1 MLVHSKQSIFLNYY
15 IMLMHN
21 DSYSI
26 YQTGKTCVLFNIFLS
41 KHFIYLLS
49 VVCYVINTINIDNIS
64 TGNINEF

>member
-1 MLVHSKQSIFLNYY
+1 
-15 IMLMHN
+15 MHN